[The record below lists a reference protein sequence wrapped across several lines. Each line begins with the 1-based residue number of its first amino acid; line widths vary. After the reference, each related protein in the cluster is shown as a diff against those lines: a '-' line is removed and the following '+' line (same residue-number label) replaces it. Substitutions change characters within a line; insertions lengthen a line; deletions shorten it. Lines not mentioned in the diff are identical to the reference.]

1 MHLPRCS
8 SKSGESCYP
17 WHTLV
22 AYCFDAKVSS
32 LPQEASEAS
41 EALSYLAE
49 EHAQKSVSGRLVFFF
64 LFLFAVP
71 FVYATYSKESGHE
84 LLALNAEDSDPEDD
98 YADYE
103 GMEATA
109 KERDGVIQAGTE
121 AQGDTQEREEVMSA
135 P

>member
-17 WHTLV
+17 WYTLV

-49 EHAQKSVSGRLVFFF
+49 EHAQKSVPGRLVFF
-64 LFLFAVP
+64 LFLFTVL

-109 KERDGVIQAGTE
+109 KERDGVMRAGTE
-121 AQGDTQEREEVMSA
+121 AQGVTQEREEDMSA